1 MHGHKIIKF
10 VGGVV
15 CVAVLIAVA
24 FVVHTFHGGN
34 LQKARQIAVRLQ
46 AAAMANPS
54 PVAGAASPTST
65 STNPVAGASTG
76 ASATTAPTA
85 AANGGRVPAGA
96 KATTAVPSTAAAK
109 PGVSTPSAPV
119 AASAATKAAAK
130 SAPAASTVSPRRQ
143 PTSAEVAQAIVAVHD
158 LLPFFTPTADQIASV
173 GNQVCTGLDQ
183 GTSFAQLKSQA
194 LDMVGAGSISWMIPS
209 SVPEIAI
216 RTVVALYCP
225 NNASKLH

>member
-65 STNPVAGASTG
+65 STSPVAGASPG

>member
-65 STNPVAGASTG
+65 STSPVAGATSG
-76 ASATTAPTA
+76 APATTAPTA

-96 KATTAVPSTAAAK
+96 KATSAVPGTAAAK

>member
-65 STNPVAGASTG
+65 STSPVAGASPG

-96 KATTAVPSTAAAK
+96 KATSAVPGTAAAK

>member
-1 MHGHKIIKF
+1 MHGHKIIKV

-65 STNPVAGASTG
+65 STSPVAGASPG

-96 KATTAVPSTAAAK
+96 KATSAVPGTAAAK

>member
-1 MHGHKIIKF
+1 
-10 VGGVV
+10 
-15 CVAVLIAVA
+15 VAVLIAVA

-46 AAAMANPS
+46 AAAMAKPS
-54 PVAGAASPTST
+54 PVAGAAPTST
-65 STNPVAGASTG
+65 STKPVAGASTGASSG

-96 KATTAVPSTAAAK
+96 KATSAVPGTAAAK